1 MSTNLPQQSID
12 VLLQMANDPDKLK
25 REESEKSLT
34 ILANT
39 NFFLFLQNLGNILC
53 DETKNI
59 SIRQLAAILIKNS
72 LIYEG
77 KFQDLWK
84 KSLSP
89 EQKNQIKVLVLST
102 LASSIKK
109 IRTSAA
115 YTIASICKVDSPIM
129 STWPDLLDSLT
140 KNTFNNDNNIKLS
153 AIETLGFVCE
163 ELNNKSIDSN
173 NVDKIMNSL
182 IQNLTNVQN
191 SLEVVKQV
199 LKALYYTIRLA
210 EKNFRDKKEC
220 KIIMDAIFNVGE
232 KYVSDEEVLEKIA
245 MLFIEML
252 SISSYY
258 NYLDDFINQ
267 IIKFSFNIIIGYKES
282 NEKLALLALE
292 ILCTIGDEEVSRNKT
307 SVIDVSKNEN
317 NGGYSIFNA
326 NKNYLSKIGQNL
338 EKLIVTNVKV
348 PEDDEDENE
357 WTISK
362 ACLVILNLYI
372 QTADNIAVSKF
383 YKELANQIRKSRNN
397 INEMGKY
404 WLLLANSLNS
414 YHKSDVFPII
424 HDFINIIFTDLK
436 QNNSLKLK
444 QCSSYLIFKIT
455 KIFPK
460 IFEHS
465 KLGSIINILT
475 EEIKLS
481 NQSSIIAYL
490 CQSLRNIIMNG
501 GDLETNKSSCPISQ
515 YFESISNKII
525 LDFKTEI
532 FNAKVNQKNSYNRL
546 MTIGTLIDYSSHD
559 KQVQIYEMIKHFLIQ
574 IESSQN
580 AINDFIQSGVN
591 KETVFQV
598 QEYYYTLLQKLFNK
612 YKTKIEL
619 SFAQKIWQL
628 TEGLFKFRQTVFDEA
643 NLALEALAKNM
654 GKDFTPIFQLYYPYI
669 EYSIKSFS
677 NTSLSKSGLISL
689 LHCITSTENTIQKH
703 EVMINLLMEV
713 CTSNDVVRAN
723 KTIAINLLGEIV
735 LFTGV
740 EFKPYLEK
748 VMALLFSA
756 AKMGIGETGEEDE
769 DIIDFIKNLRYELIQ
784 TFTCIVLTFNDNEN
798 NKELTKYIPSLFTF
812 LESCVKDIKIQNIQ
826 ILKSILNL
834 FIDLFSIY
842 QDEFKKLCSEGFVTG
857 FIRLIDTY
865 NQKSSQSDP
874 DIEQS
879 VDILK
884 SYYRKF

>member
-1 MSTNLPQQSID
+1 
-12 VLLQMANDPDKLK
+12 
-25 REESEKSLT
+25 
-34 ILANT
+34 
-39 NFFLFLQNLGNILC
+39 
-53 DETKNI
+53 
-59 SIRQLAAILIKNS
+59 
-72 LIYEG
+72 
-77 KFQDLWK
+77 
-84 KSLSP
+84 
-89 EQKNQIKVLVLST
+89 
-102 LASSIKK
+102 
-109 IRTSAA
+109 
-115 YTIASICKVDSPIM
+115 
-129 STWPDLLDSLT
+129 
-140 KNTFNNDNNIKLS
+140 
-153 AIETLGFVCE
+153 
-163 ELNNKSIDSN
+163 
-173 NVDKIMNSL
+173 
-182 IQNLTNVQN
+182 
-191 SLEVVKQV
+191 
-199 LKALYYTIRLA
+199 
-210 EKNFRDKKEC
+210 
-220 KIIMDAIFNVGE
+220 
-232 KYVSDEEVLEKIA
+232 
-245 MLFIEML
+245 
-252 SISSYY
+252 
-258 NYLDDFINQ
+258 
-267 IIKFSFNIIIGYKES
+267 
-282 NEKLALLALE
+282 
-292 ILCTIGDEEVSRNKT
+292 
-307 SVIDVSKNEN
+307 
-317 NGGYSIFNA
+317 
-326 NKNYLSKIGQNL
+326 
-338 EKLIVTNVKV
+338 
-348 PEDDEDENE
+348 
-357 WTISK
+357 
-362 ACLVILNLYI
+362 
-372 QTADNIAVSKF
+372 
-383 YKELANQIRKSRNN
+383 
-397 INEMGKY
+397 
-404 WLLLANSLNS
+404 
-414 YHKSDVFPII
+414 
-424 HDFINIIFTDLK
+424 
-436 QNNSLKLK
+436 
-444 QCSSYLIFKIT
+444 
-455 KIFPK
+455 
-460 IFEHS
+460 
-465 KLGSIINILT
+465 
-475 EEIKLS
+475 
-481 NQSSIIAYL
+481 
-490 CQSLRNIIMNG
+490 
-501 GDLETNKSSCPISQ
+501 
-515 YFESISNKII
+515 
-525 LDFKTEI
+525 
-532 FNAKVNQKNSYNRL
+532 
-546 MTIGTLIDYSSHD
+546 
-559 KQVQIYEMIKHFLIQ
+559 MIKHFLIQ